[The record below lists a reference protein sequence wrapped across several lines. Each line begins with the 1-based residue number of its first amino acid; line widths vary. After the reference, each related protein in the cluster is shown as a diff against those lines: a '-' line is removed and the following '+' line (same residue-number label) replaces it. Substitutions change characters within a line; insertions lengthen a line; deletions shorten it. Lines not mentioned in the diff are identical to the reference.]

1 MLVVQD
7 RLEAYLPPSVAQVLR
22 SRPDT
27 DEARRNLPQDRKVLK
42 KPWQNRQRSCT
53 RCLAT
58 GYNVPVNESLHMLD
72 QTRRPFAAS
81 LHFRKISNRD
91 RTASQFFCQQIR
103 RGDRILNREINS
115 NAAGR

>member
-1 MLVVQD
+1 M
-7 RLEAYLPPSVAQVLR
+7 LR
-22 SRPDT
+22 SAAVSDRCYNVLGTRADT

-42 KPWQNRQRSCT
+42 KPWQNRQRSRT

-58 GYNVPVNESLHMLD
+58 GHNVAINESLHMLD

-81 LHFRKISNRD
+81 LNFRKISNRD
-91 RTASQFFCQQIR
+91 RTASQFFRQEIR
-103 RGDRILNREINS
+103 RGDRILNCEINS